1 MRGVAAQC
9 WTTELVKA
17 DLGVLMGLIAG
28 EELMLQ
34 YALSLKR
41 FVSDVDELVQ
51 EEVRSELEPRSQ
63 QKTALD
69 VISASIVSTSNNV
82 AI

>member
-1 MRGVAAQC
+1 
-9 WTTELVKA
+9 
-17 DLGVLMGLIAG
+17 MGLIAG